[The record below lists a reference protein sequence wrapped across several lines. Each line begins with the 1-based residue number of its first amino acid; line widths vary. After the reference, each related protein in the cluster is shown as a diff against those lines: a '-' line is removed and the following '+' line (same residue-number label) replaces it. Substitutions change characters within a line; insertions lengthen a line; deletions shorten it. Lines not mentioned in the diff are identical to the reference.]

1 MVDVTYRGGGMDG
14 VTSNAASEATLQR
27 LVALME
33 KGSKGGGAA
42 TEKMAND
49 VKTKGVAISKE
60 DNPEYKER
68 VEWMVDSL
76 SNDTKGLAKGG
87 VAAQ

>member
-33 KGSKGGGAA
+33 KGSKGGGSA

-49 VKTKGVAISKE
+49 VKTKGIGISTVSYTHLRAHE
-60 DNPEYKER
+60 
-68 VEWMVDSL
+68 
-76 SNDTKGLAKGG
+76 T
-87 VAAQ
+87 

>member
-1 MVDVTYRGGGMDG
+1 MAEVTYRGGGMDG

-49 VKTKGVAISKE
+49 AKDAANDAADKVKEAGKEAADKMKGH
-60 DNPEYKER
+60 
-68 VEWMVDSL
+68 
-76 SNDTKGLAKGG
+76 
-87 VAAQ
+87 